1 MNLSNI
7 SRSISSKISRNI
19 SHKIQEAPTRVL
31 NNTSGL
37 LIPPTGALAVW
48 DVTNYS
54 ATPVPHIKPIGSS
67 ATVDPNILRTGIRLL
82 TVAATNATRTA
93 NYADGWDGS
102 TLRAMR
108 LLATPGVWDFSTHPP
123 GATLYLTAGTYT
135 LSFYVKSNTGSSQ
148 DFRCGIQTGYSG
160 LETRTATT
168 SWAKVEVSIT
178 LASLATNRY
187 AWLAVPVNSGVDSL
201 DILIDDVRVE
211 SGASTATPTE
221 AGIIYLGRQPQGT
234 SVPTVTGGAV
244 TMQTGKPL
252 SAHFASSTTFTNMT
266 ISAYVKKTG
275 ASAVA
280 TGIIGKFGSDYIGA
294 MIEDSSGIN
303 VYAGQTTAPRESIP
317 VTMGN
322 ILNDGYHLITV
333 TRDNTYVWLYLDD
346 IPLGR
351 QAHGGAAATQ
361 VRDWIINDQVALT
374 NNLFFGGDVAL
385 WGLWD
390 RAITHE
396 EVASLREYCK
406 AQRVANGDT
415 AGTISN
421 LICYVGDSISSIKSY
436 SFAYPTKVTPSEK
449 AYAMV
454 QARAGYRIS
463 NIVADAAW
471 IDSCLAHIPS
481 DTTRNNILTSFI
493 GANGLTTEYGTQA
506 EWEAAYLAWGQA
518 RRAAGWKWAPATIL
532 PISGATAHNTRR
544 ALVNATILSWLGLG
558 YCDAVIDVASDA
570 TIGPDAAAANV
581 TYYSDG
587 THLTN
592 AGQTIA
598 APYFQTAI
606 NSLL

>member
-1 MNLSNI
+1 MSVFRSVSKSVFPSVHRASRVPAALLGGSVALS
-7 SRSISSKISRNI
+7 
-19 SHKIQEAPTRVL
+19 
-31 NNTSGL
+31 
-37 LIPPTGALAVW
+37 PPTGALAVW
-48 DVTNYS
+48 NVANYS
-54 ATPVPHIKPIGSS
+54 ATPVPHIKPVGSS

-82 TVAATNATRTA
+82 TVSATSPGSKTA

-108 LLATPGVWDFSTHPP
+108 LLATPGVWDFSTNPP
-123 GATLYLTAGTYT
+123 GAPLYLAAGTYT
-135 LSFYVKSNTGSSQ
+135 LSFYVKSNTGASQ
-148 DFRCGIQTGYSG
+148 SFKCGIQTGYTG

-211 SGASTATPTE
+211 SGATSTATPTE
-221 AGIIYLGRQPQGT
+221 SGIMYLGRQPQGT
-234 SVPTVTGGAV
+234 TLPTVAAGAV
-244 TMQTGKPL
+244 TLATGKTL
-252 SAHFASSTTFTNMT
+252 TAHFSGDTTFTNLTMA
-266 ISAYVKKTG
+266 AYVKKTG

-280 TGIIGKFGSDYIGA
+280 AGIMSKFGAQYTHA
-294 MIEDSSGIN
+294 MIEDSSGLRA
-303 VYAGQTTAPRESIP
+303 YAGQTTASRESVP
-317 VTMGN
+317 STLSD

-333 TRDNTYVWLYLDD
+333 TRDNTYTWLYLDD
-346 IPLGR
+346 IPIGR
-351 QAHGGAAATQ
+351 QAHTSDAVPS
-361 VRDWIINDQVALT
+361 VRDWLFNDQAAMT

-385 WGLWD
+385 WGVWD
-390 RAITHE
+390 RAIAQE

-463 NIVADAAW
+463 NILADAAW
-471 IDSCLAHIPS
+471 IDSCLDYIPS

-570 TIGPDAAAANV
+570 TIGPDAAAANA

-587 THLTN
+587 THPTN
-592 AGQTIA
+592 AGHVII